1 MDECKIPIN
10 KTKLIFAVAFFV
22 LIIFGFVY
30 IFANSEKI
38 ANDSIFLIR
47 SNSNLNKI
55 IAIIFILLFG
65 LLSVYGLKKI
75 LNNNLGLTIDD
86 IGITDHTSSLS
97 TGLIK
102 WNDITEFRTE
112 SFEGLKFFLVF
123 VKNPNEYLDNST
135 GRKANLLKRNMK
147 NYGTPLTI
155 NANTLKYNFDDL
167 EKLLNERLN
176 NKPNR

>member
-1 MDECKIPIN
+1 MNKIEIPIN

-22 LIIFGFVY
+22 LLVVGFVY
-30 IFANSEKI
+30 ILANSEEI
-38 ANDSIFLIR
+38 ANDTIFLIR

-65 LLSVYGLKKI
+65 FLSVYGLKKI
-75 LNNNLGLTIDD
+75 LNSKLGLTIDD

-102 WNDITEFRTE
+102 WNDITEFKTE
-112 SFEGLKFFLVF
+112 AFEGLKFFLVF

-135 GRKANLLKRNMK
+135 SQLFRNTK
-147 NYGTPLTI
+147 YKISKLYIPLT
-155 NANTLKYNFDDL
+155 LESFDL
-167 EKLLNERLN
+167 RQKIIVN
-176 NKPNR
+176 NV